1 MVAGHLREKSGYYY
15 AVLNYTD
22 SLGKRKTKWIST
34 GLTVKGNKKR
44 AEAILMDARRNFNP
58 EEPKVKQGLFLGCQG
73 RKLIRGGQ
81 GDFLIVHHLLKLRD
95 QLCESDVVADGIT
108 ADTGI
113 LADFIVAAEI
123 RRNIRRIFLFV
134 FAGPSGPPLDGVQL
148 HLVRLG
154 TFRGQD
160 ALALKV
166 AVHHDDG
173 GAVSVH
179 VADDDRHGSQASQ
192 LTGVFTPVARDDLV
206 TALLPGADKT
216 GDNDA
221 VFFYACC
228 GFPHGFVIPDLKRMV
243 RERMQ
248 FGQWD
253 HDNNFLRHRLARSC
267 GFPAALLGV
276 VVSAISFLLSA
287 YGFG

>member
-1 MVAGHLREKSGYYY
+1 MAARSD
-15 AVLNYTD
+15 N
-22 SLGKRKTKWIST
+22 SL
-34 GLTVKGNKKR
+34 LTVDF
-44 AEAILMDARRNFNP
+44 LQ
-58 EEPKVKQGLFLGCQG
+58 KQGLFLGCQG

-95 QLCESDVVADGIT
+95 QLRESDVVTDSIT
-108 ADTGI
+108 ADTGL

-134 FAGPSGPPLDGVQL
+134 FAGPSSPPLDGVQL

-192 LTGVFTPVARDDLV
+192 LTGVFTPVARDDLI

-228 GFPHGFVIPDLKRMV
+228 GFPHGFVIPDLKRVV
-243 RERMQ
+243 REGMQ
-248 FGQWD
+248 FGQRD

-267 GFPAALLGV
+267 GFPAALFGCGRFRHFVPPVGV
-276 VVSAISFLLSA
+276 WLWVEKKDTSSFQRKCPFR
-287 YGFG
+287 GR